1 MCDAKN
7 FVPYMTLLGI
17 FKRAIQ
23 NSNHPPLTIESIK
36 KNNVQ
41 QIMNFFYWKK
51 KKEHYSREL
60 IVGYLK

>member
-41 QIMNFFYWKK
+41 QIMNFFIGKK
-51 KKEHYSREL
+51 KRNTTLEN
-60 IVGYLK
+60 